1 MPLSADSP
9 SLPHVIA
16 TPLSP
21 AARPGTSVADAG
33 LKNMQQLIQLRWI
46 AVVGQVATI
55 AMVHFGFGIH
65 LPLEHLLAVLYCLVA
80 FNLVSV
86 LRVRT
91 RRPVMP
97 VELLVALLVD
107 VGMLTAQ
114 LYLSGGATNP
124 FAFLYLLQV
133 ILGAVLLK
141 PRFAWILV
149 GVTCA
154 CFASLGLWYRPLDIP
169 LDPLNASH
177 GLASPFVLGLLL
189 CFVLNAALL
198 VTFIVRI
205 TRNLRAR
212 DARLADLRQRAAEED
227 HIVRMGLL
235 ASGAA
240 HELGTPLATLAVILG
255 DWRRLP
261 HFSSDPE
268 LLEEV
273 VEMQTQ
279 IERCKAIV
287 SGILL
292 TAGEARG
299 ESSEATTLN
308 TFLDELVADWRRTRP
323 VKAFGYDNRFGDDV
337 SMVSDSAIQQMICN
351 VLDNALEAS
360 PHWLRLEVAREG
372 DTLLLTV
379 VDAGPGFA
387 DAMLAQFGKPYQST
401 KGRPGGGLGLFL
413 VVNVARTV
421 GGTVQAVNRAE
432 GGACVTIRLPLSAIA
447 LEPGDDHG
455 DDEDSGDDL
464 SGEDNDDDRGDDEHS
479 STGTHDPRRE
489 QPDGRH

>member
-1 MPLSADSP
+1 MPPTADT
-9 SLPHVIA
+9 LPLQHTTIGPPTTWA
-16 TPLSP
+16 
-21 AARPGTSVADAG
+21 GTVGVADAG

-46 AVVGQVATI
+46 AVVGQVVTVAV
-55 AMVHFGFGIH
+55 VHFGFGIR
-65 LPLEHLLAVLYCLVA
+65 LPLEHMLAVLYCLVA

-86 LRVRT
+86 LRLRN
-91 RRPVMP
+91 RRPVLH

-107 VGMLTAQ
+107 VGMLTSQ

-141 PRFAWILV
+141 PRFTWVLV
-149 GVTCA
+149 VVTSL
-154 CFASLGLWYRPLDIP
+154 CFAGLGLYYRPLDIP
-169 LDPLNASH
+169 LDH
-177 GLASPFVLGLLL
+177 VRGLSSPFVLGLLL
-189 CFVLNAALL
+189 CFALNAALL
-198 VTFIVRI
+198 VTFITRI
-205 TRNLRAR
+205 QRNLRAR
-212 DARLADLRQRAAEED
+212 DARLAALRQRAAEEE

-279 IERCKAIV
+279 LERCKAIV

-299 ESSEATTLN
+299 ESSEATTLA
-308 TFLDELVADWRRTRP
+308 TFLDELVHDWRRTRP
-323 VKAFGYDNRFGDDV
+323 VKAFAYENRFGDDLP
-337 SMVSDSAIQQMICN
+337 MVSDSAIQQMICN

-360 PHWLRLEVAREG
+360 PQWLRLDVERSG
-372 DTLLLTV
+372 DALSLTV
-379 VDAGPGFA
+379 TDAGKGFA
-387 DAMLAQFGKPYQST
+387 PGLLETLGQPYRST
-401 KGRPGGGLGLFL
+401 KGRPGSGLGLFL
-413 VVNVARTV
+413 VVNVARTI
-421 GGTVQAVNRAE
+421 GGTVEAANRPE
-432 GGACVTIRLPLSAIA
+432 GGAMVKITLPLSAIV
-447 LEPGDDHG
+447 LEPEAQDQADDG
-455 DDEDSGDDL
+455 ADDDAPRDDEEVSQSHGQ
-464 SGEDNDDDRGDDEHS
+464 R
-479 STGTHDPRRE
+479 
-489 QPDGRH
+489 